1 MKNLLFL
8 NKYLIK
14 YKSLLIIGTI
24 FILIANIFAL
34 YPAEFVRHAFDNIE
48 SIISKNSTKNTRNFV
63 LLKYGGLII
72 VFAIMKGTF
81 MYFMRQT
88 IIVMSRK
95 IEFDLKS
102 TIYKQYQKLSLSF
115 YKKNNTGDLMNRIT
129 EDVNRV
135 RMYLGPALMYAINM
149 LFLFTLVIS
158 KMISINTTLTMYV
171 LAPLPILAIAIY
183 FVSNQINRKSEI
195 VQRQLSTITSVTQ
208 EDFSAISIIKSFNN
222 RKKSIKLFTQE
233 CKDYTKKQL
242 KLVSIEACFFPLII
256 LLIGIS
262 TITTIYIG
270 GLETFK
276 GKITTG
282 NIAEFII
289 YINMLTWPVASV
301 GWITSIVQR
310 AEASMKR
317 INEFLDNDEKIKN
330 TGIKKKYIDFP
341 ISFKNISFTY
351 KDTKIKALEKINFKL
366 ERNKS
371 LGIFGKT
378 GSGKSTIANLICRLY
393 ENDSGNIKFG
403 SSNIKDL
410 NLSTL
415 RRNIG
420 YVPQDGYLFSGTV
433 EENISF
439 GREKCSIDEI
449 KEICKITEISNEIEN
464 FENKYKTIIG
474 ERGVQLSGGQRQR
487 ISIARALIINP
498 SIYIFDDCLSAI
510 DANKEE
516 KILNNIDSYTKESTR
531 IIISHR
537 TSSLKNTDHIIVLE
551 KGKIIEE
558 GTHNELIKTNGFY
571 AKMHKEQTKKVIN
584 K

>member
-1 MKNLLFL
+1 LKNLLFL

-95 IEFDLKS
+95 IEFDLKN

-571 AKMHKEQTKKVIN
+571 AKMHEEQTKKVIN

>member
-95 IEFDLKS
+95 IEFDLKN

-571 AKMHKEQTKKVIN
+571 AKMHEEQTKKVIN